1 MAYER
6 GLVVPGQIDVTSAGD
21 AEPGR

>member
-6 GLVVPGQIDVTSAGD
+6 GLVVPGQIDVTSVGD